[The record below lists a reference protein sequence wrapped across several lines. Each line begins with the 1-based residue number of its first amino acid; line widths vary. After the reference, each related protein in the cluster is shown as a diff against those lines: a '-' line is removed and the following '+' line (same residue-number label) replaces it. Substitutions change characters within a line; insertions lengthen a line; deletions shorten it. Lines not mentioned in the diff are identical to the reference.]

1 MKKTLEKINETKSC
15 FSEKINK
22 IDVYPDS
29 LRKKVRELKSI
40 KLEMEKEKIQL
51 TSRKYKGS

>member
-1 MKKTLEKINETKSC
+1 MKKTIEKNNETKSC

-29 LRKKVRELKSI
+29 LRKKSER
-40 KLEMEKEKIQL
+40 
-51 TSRKYKGS
+51 T